1 MSRIGRCGWKSFRW
15 EIALDSAD
23 PRALFY
29 AHYES
34 WKSWGAQTDAKD
46 RSDIFRREVSRAGVV
61 APARILEIGFGG
73 GQFLDWAQENG
84 FEVCGI
90 EQLEDQCAKAKS
102 RGHQVYCGNAA
113 TVLERITGSF
123 DLIVLFDVCEHLTVP
138 ELVDLFASARARL
151 APKGVVFTRFP
162 NGGSPFGG
170 VAQHGDATHVTTL
183 TGSKIDQISQ
193 VSSLRL
199 RAQYEAYASEL
210 TEKGKGF
217 SGHRIPKIIAHKLQ
231 KLVNVSI
238 SLLYFGKVIPMSPV
252 MVALLALDG

>member
-1 MSRIGRCGWKSFRW
+1 M
-15 EIALDSAD
+15 DSAD

-34 WKSWGAQTDAKD
+34 WKSWDGQTGAKD
-46 RSDIFRREVSRAGVV
+46 LSDVFRREVSRAGVA
-61 APARILEIGFGG
+61 APARILEIGFGE

-84 FEVCGI
+84 FEVHGI

-113 TVLERITGSF
+113 AVLERIAGSF

-138 ELVDLFASARARL
+138 ELVALFASARARL
-151 APKGVVFTRFP
+151 APKGVIFARFP

-183 TGSKIDQISQ
+183 TGGKIDQIGQ
-193 VSSLRL
+193 VSGLRL
-199 RAQYEAYASEL
+199 RAQFEAYASEI
-210 TEKGKGF
+210 TEKGRGF
-217 SGHRIPKIIAHKLQ
+217 SGHRIPKMIAHKLQ

-238 SLLYFGKVIPMSPV
+238 SLLYFGKVIPMSPA
-252 MVALLALDG
+252 MVALLELDG